1 MANSLEGRVA
11 VVTGVARP
19 IGDAIAER
27 LLADGAGVFPLEIGR
42 DSRGAP
48 QHRGSVA
55 ASPDGAGSMRRRG
68 EYVPIRGVPSS
79 LGGLTRRMRRG
90 Q

>member
-11 VVTGVARP
+11 VVTGVARR

-27 LLADGAGVFPLEIGR
+27 LLADGAGVLPLEIGE

-55 ASPDGAGSMRRRG
+55 ASPDGAGSMRR
-68 EYVPIRGVPSS
+68 PASTSQLGVSES
-79 LGGLTRRMRRG
+79 LAGSRAG
-90 Q
+90 